1 MNRTLVS
8 LALAASCALVAC
20 GDGADSAPKSGGSTT
35 KANSGGSGRGAIGG
49 LIAARNEDVSDSA
62 AFVILRPGKAG
73 EPWSSER
80 VQGPKGPV
88 DLWIGKR
95 NSDETAVFRTL
106 DAAQGPLD
114 TPLRLVPH
122 DEVWRLEPIEGLAL
136 ADCTWSM
143 RGKDD
148 EAKPA
153 TKSYQLATGN
163 VFHKAMW
170 FEPVHGEPG
179 ILTISA
185 NVPKLAIWRKG
196 SAGWTKETLWTA
208 VVGDV
213 EQRLRDVE
221 VGDVDGDG
229 QDELVVVTHDRGGV
243 YVLEQTPEGLVAE
256 RIAGTA
262 EAIWVHE
269 VELGNADGDA
279 ALEIFTTPSEP
290 NRFDGKEQRGRIDR
304 YDFANGAYTASVIE
318 DDPAS
323 HAKEILACDIDGD
336 GRVEIFAALEAKELR
351 PDMTSN
357 YPGYLNMYAIAADG
371 KVTRTVVGD
380 LIGAM
385 CRFLSFGDT
394 DGDGVAEIVAS
405 TSKDGILSFQM
416 KDGAWQRRKVAGGFR
431 SSGFEHATNV
441 IDVTGDGILDIV
453 AGSDIEQKYSAFSY
467 DAAKGRW
474 DQIELCKVDI
484 KNYLTWGL
492 MPLPAGR

>member
-1 MNRTLVS
+1 MKRPLSVS
-8 LALAASCALVAC
+8 LAAAATLALIAC
-20 GDGADSAPKSGGSTT
+20 DDGATSAPKGGGSTT
-35 KANSGGSGRGAIGG
+35 KATGGTVAIGG
-49 LIAARNEDVSDSA
+49 LIAARNEDVTDSA
-62 AFVILRPGKAG
+62 AFVILRPGKPG
-73 EPWSSER
+73 EPWTSER

-88 DLWIGKR
+88 DLWVGKR
-95 NSDETAVFRTL
+95 TSDGSAVFRAL
-106 DAAQGPLD
+106 DPQHGPID
-114 TPLRLVPH
+114 TPLRLVPN
-122 DEVWRLEPIEGLAL
+122 DEAWSLEPIEGLTI

-143 RGKDD
+143 RGEG
-148 EAKPA
+148 EAARPS

-170 FEPVHGEPG
+170 FEPAHGEPG

-196 SAGWTKETLWTA
+196 DAGWTKETLWTA

-213 EQRLRDVE
+213 EQRMRDVE

-243 YVLEQTPEGLVAE
+243 FVLEQTPEGLVAE
-256 RIAGTA
+256 RIAST
-262 EAIWVHE
+262 EESIWIHE
-269 VELGNADGDA
+269 VEIGQADGDA
-279 ALEIFTTPSEP
+279 ALEFFTTPSEP

-304 YDFANGAYTASVIE
+304 YDFANGTYTASVVE

-336 GRVEIFAALEAKELR
+336 GRVEIFAALEAKGLR
-351 PDMTSN
+351 PDMTSD

-371 KVTRTVVGD
+371 KVTRSVVGD

-385 CRFLSFGDT
+385 CRFLSVGDT
-394 DGDGVAEIVAS
+394 DGDGVREIIAS
-405 TSKDGILSFQM
+405 TSKDGILSFQT

-441 IDVTGDGILDIV
+441 VDVTGDGILDIV
-453 AGSDIEQKYSAFSY
+453 AGSDMEKKYSAFTY

-474 DQIELCKVDI
+474 EQIELCKVDLPS
-484 KNYLTWGL
+484 YLTWGL

>member
-1 MNRTLVS
+1 MKRSLSVS
-8 LALAASCALVAC
+8 LAAAASLALIAC
-20 GDGADSAPKSGGSTT
+20 DDGAATAPKTGASQTKATAGGS
-35 KANSGGSGRGAIGG
+35 AIGG

-80 VQGPKGPV
+80 VQGPKGPA
-88 DLWIGKR
+88 DLWVGKR
-95 NSDETAVFRTL
+95 NSDGSSVFRTL
-106 DAAQGPLD
+106 DVAHGPLD
-114 TPLRLVPH
+114 TALRLVPH

-136 ADCTWSM
+136 ADCTWPM
-143 RGKDD
+143 RTKDGA
-148 EAKPA
+148 EVPA

-196 SAGWTKETLWTA
+196 GAGWTKETLWTA

-256 RIAGTA
+256 RIASTD
-262 EAIWVHE
+262 EAIWIHE
-269 VELGNADGDA
+269 VEIGQADGDA
-279 ALEIFTTPSEP
+279 ALEFFTTPSEP

-304 YDFANGAYTASVIE
+304 YDFVDGKYVASVIE

-416 KDGAWQRRKVAGGFR
+416 KSGAWQRRKVAGGFR

-441 IDVTGDGILDIV
+441 VDVTGDGILDIV

-474 DQIELCKVDI
+474 EQIELCKVDI
-484 KNYLTWGL
+484 KSYLTWGL